1 MGCMGVLDRVLREV
15 GDETLERLAALPGAD
30 LTTLLLAVMRKRAA
44 ALSAPD
50 VLRRHRTDRFVT
62 PSAVPFRAL
71 RKAENALL
79 DALPDDV
86 ELLQLAPVVPLGTH
100 SAMSTVDQNNVVST
114 IRGTEVAADPTNA
127 LALEAAVRRRA
138 GQDVVRL
145 ASVQRVVRAQAVDG
159 ATRFAHFTLF
169 GRVSAGRDTG
179 NRAFERAN
187 LVEHMRFLAEVC
199 APAEFRVTCFDPR
212 LRWALDL
219 PDVVEDPT
227 RRTGY
232 YDGLCFKVFRD
243 GVEVGDGGFVDW
255 SRHLLAD
262 RKERMLISGVGVDR
276 LALDVPGA

>member
-1 MGCMGVLDRVLREV
+1 MGALDRVLREV
-15 GDETLERLAALPGAD
+15 GDETLDRLAALPGAD
-30 LTTLLLAVMRKRAA
+30 LATLLLAVMRKRANN
-44 ALSAPD
+44 LTAPD
-50 VLRRHRTDRFVT
+50 VLRRYRTDRFVT
-62 PSAVPFRAL
+62 PAQVPFRDI
-71 RKAENALL
+71 RRAENALL

-100 SAMSTVDQNNVVST
+100 SVMSTVDQNNVVST

-138 GQDVVRL
+138 GQDLVEL
-145 ASVQRVVRAQAVDG
+145 ASVQRVVRAQVVDG
-159 ATRFAHFTLF
+159 AARFAHFTLF

-179 NRAFERAN
+179 NREFERAN
-187 LVEHMRFLAEVC
+187 LVAHMRFLAQVC

-212 LRWALDL
+212 FRWALDL

-227 RRTGY
+227 RQTGY
-232 YDGLCFKVFRD
+232 YEGLCFKVFRD

-276 LALDVPGA
+276 LALGVPGA